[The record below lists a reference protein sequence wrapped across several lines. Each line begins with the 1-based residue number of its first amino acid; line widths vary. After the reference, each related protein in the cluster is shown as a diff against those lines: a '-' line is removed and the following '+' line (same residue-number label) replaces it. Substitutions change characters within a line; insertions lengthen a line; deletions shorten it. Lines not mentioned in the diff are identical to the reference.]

1 MEHVYRVLEFD
12 AVKEQVISQC
22 ETSLGA
28 VLADGL
34 GFIDQVETVKLLR
47 EETKEAYQL
56 LAVAPPPSLGGVR
69 DLSDALLRCSKGG
82 SLNGQE
88 LYLVGSTMSSL
99 RGFRH
104 HMQAK
109 RADFPRLWS
118 YCEWF
123 LEEPKLEGKLLHS
136 LDSDGTVLD
145 GASETL
151 GALRRRIRSTNSQ
164 VTERIQSYT
173 TGKHRDL
180 LSDPIYTVRDGRFV
194 IPLKAEHRG
203 KIKGIVHDSSAS
215 GQTIYL
221 EPDDVLQLG
230 NRLREAE
237 AAERQEVQRVLN
249 ELSDSVRPYAEDIS
263 QAIAHAGDVDLI
275 LAKGRHGYATKA
287 SLPQPSRDATL
298 KIEGGRHPLL
308 PRDEAVPIDLE
319 VGFEFQGLLITGPN
333 TGGKTVA
340 MKTAGLFVLMA
351 QCGLMLPARDV
362 KLGHF
367 TQLWADIGDEQSL
380 QQSLST
386 FSGHI
391 RNIAAAL
398 KGVRRGALVLFD
410 EIGAGTDPAEGAA
423 LAKAILLAF
432 QAAGA
437 VIIAS
442 THYGELK
449 AFAYNTPGFQN
460 AAMEFDSKSLRPTYR
475 VLLGAPG
482 ASHALK
488 IAERYGIPSKII
500 EEAKAGLTEQEQE
513 VGLMLEK
520 LEQSQRQARL
530 AQSQADKRD
539 AELRRA
545 EDVAKRKLA
554 EADEIRRNV
563 HRQASEKIDDVLREL
578 RLETARVLD
587 EIKSGKSIE
596 EAKRELKDIQ
606 ERGEK
611 EAAKYR
617 EPIKRRN
624 DDDVELTKGM
634 TVRVDGF
641 TQIGTLLE
649 DPSGDMALTQMGPL
663 KLKLKVALMTAVESV
678 SAKRSSGVNIKKSMS
693 ARTEISLRAM
703 RAEDAELALSNFI
716 DEAVLAGLHQIR
728 IVHGKGEGIL
738 RKLSHDLLRRHR
750 DVKSFRDGDPEEGG
764 AGVTIALFG

>member
-1 MEHVYRVLEFD
+1 MEHVYRVLDFES
-12 AVKEQVISQC
+12 VKEQVVSHC
-22 ETSLGA
+22 ETTRGM
-28 VLADGL
+28 VLTDGL
-34 GFIDQVETVKLLR
+34 AFIDSAELVKTLQA
-47 EETKEAYQL
+47 ETKEGYDL
-56 LAVAPPPSLGGVR
+56 LAMSPPPSLGGVR
-69 DLSDALLRCSKGG
+69 DLTEALVRCSKGG

-88 LYLVGSTMSSL
+88 LHAIGATMSSM
-99 RGFRH
+99 RAFRH

-109 RADFPRLWS
+109 RSDFPRLWS

-145 GASETL
+145 GASEAL
-151 GALRRRIRSTNSQ
+151 GSLRRRIRSTNSQ
-164 VTERIQSYT
+164 VIERVQSYT

-215 GQTIYL
+215 GQTIYI

-237 AAERQEVQRVLN
+237 AAERQEVQRILS
-249 ELSDSVRPYAEDIS
+249 ELSDSVRPYAEDLV
-263 QAIAHAGDVDLI
+263 QATANVGEVDLI
-275 LAKGRHGYATKA
+275 LAKARHGYATKA
-287 SLPQPSRDATL
+287 TLPQPSRDATL

-308 PRDEAVPIDLE
+308 ARDEAVPIDLE
-319 VGFEFQGLLITGPN
+319 VGFDFQGLLITGPN

-351 QCGLMLPARDV
+351 QCGLMLPARDIRM
-362 KLGHF
+362 GHF
-367 TQLWADIGDEQSL
+367 SQLWADIGDEQSL

-391 RNIAAAL
+391 KNIAAAL
-398 KGVRRGALVLFD
+398 KGVRKGALVLFD

-432 QAAGA
+432 QASGA
-437 VIIAS
+437 IIIAS

-488 IAERYGIPSKII
+488 IAERYGIPAKII
-500 EEAKAGLTEQEQE
+500 EEAKSGLTEQEQE

-530 AQSQADKRD
+530 AQSQADKRES
-539 AELRRA
+539 ELRKA
-545 EDVAKRKLA
+545 EEIAKRKLA

-587 EIKSGKSIE
+587 EIKSGKSVD
-596 EAKRELKDIQ
+596 EAKRELKSIQ
-606 ERGEK
+606 ERGES

-617 EPIKRRN
+617 EPIKRRG
-624 DDDVELTKGM
+624 DDRITLAKGM

-649 DPSGDMALTQMGPL
+649 DPRGDMVLTQMGPL
-663 KLKLKVALMTAVESV
+663 KLKLKVALMTPVEPV
-678 SAKRSSGVNIKKSMS
+678 GANKTSAVNIVKSMS
-693 ARTEISLRAM
+693 AMTEISLRAM

-716 DEAVLAGLHQIR
+716 DEAVLAGLHQVR

-738 RKLSHDLLRRHR
+738 RKLSHDLLRRHS

-764 AGVTIALFG
+764 AGVTIAVFG